1 MSPQTFIFYGRS
13 GCGKGTQADLLIKH
27 LEKIDPNRK
36 VLYAETGD
44 LLRAFA
50 AQDGYS
56 NKLVGNVLETGGLL
70 PEFMPIFVWSQFLAE
85 NLTDNEHLVFD
96 GVCRRPL
103 EAPVLD
109 SALKFYKRDKPII
122 ILIEVSRDWAKARLS
137 ARHRSDDDQSEVE
150 RRLAWYETDV
160 IPTLKFF
167 ENNPNYCFLKI
178 NGEQTIEKVHQDII
192 EKIWN
197 YEKSQK

>member
-27 LEKIDPNRK
+27 LEKIDPNHK
-36 VLYAETGD
+36 VLYAETGN
-44 LLRAFA
+44 LLRTFA
-50 AQDGYS
+50 ARDGYS

-70 PEFMPIFVWSQFLAE
+70 PEFMSIFVWSQFLTE
-85 NLTDNEHLVFD
+85 NLTNNEHLVFD

-103 EAPVLD
+103 EAPVFD
-109 SALKFYKRDKPII
+109 SALVFYKREKPIV
-122 ILIEVSRDWAKARLS
+122 ILIEVSRDWAKARLL
-137 ARHRSDDDQSEVE
+137 ARHRSDDDLSEVE

-167 ENNPNYCFLKI
+167 ENNPNYRFLKI
-178 NGEQTIEKVHQDII
+178 NGEQTIEKVHQEII
-192 EKIWN
+192 EKISN
-197 YEKSQK
+197 S

>member
-27 LEKIDPNRK
+27 LEKTEPKRK

-56 NKLVGNVLETGGLL
+56 NKLVKDVLDTGGLL
-70 PEFMPIFVWSQFLAE
+70 PEFMPIFVWSRFLAE

-96 GVCRRPL
+96 GVCRRTP
-103 EAPVLD
+103 EAPILD
-109 SALKFYKRDKPII
+109 SALKFYKREKPIV
-122 ILIEVSRDWAKARLS
+122 ILIDVSREWAKERLLARG
-137 ARHRSDDDQSEVE
+137 RSDDDQAEVE
-150 RRLAWYETDV
+150 RRLAWYEKDV
-160 IPTLKFF
+160 VPTMKFF
-167 ENNPNYCFLKI
+167 EKNPDYRFLKI
-178 NGEQTIEKVHQDII
+178 NGEQTIEKVHEDII
-192 EKIWN
+192 KEISN
-197 YEKSQK
+197 V

>member
-27 LEKIDPNRK
+27 LEKTEPKRK

-56 NKLVGNVLETGGLL
+56 NKLVKDVLDTGGLL
-70 PEFMPIFVWSQFLAE
+70 PEFMPIFVWSRFLAE

-96 GVCRRPL
+96 GVCRRTP
-103 EAPVLD
+103 EAPILN
-109 SALKFYKRDKPII
+109 SALKFYKREKPIV
-122 ILIEVSRDWAKARLS
+122 ILIEVSLDWAKERLLARG
-137 ARHRSDDDQSEVE
+137 RSDDDQAEVE
-150 RRLAWYETDV
+150 RRLAWYEKDV
-160 IPTLKFF
+160 VPTMKFF
-167 ENNPNYCFLKI
+167 EKNPDYRFLKI
-178 NGEQTIEKVHQDII
+178 NGEQTIEKVHEDII
-192 EKIWN
+192 KEISN
-197 YEKSQK
+197 V